1 MTRDDL
7 NELRL
12 VNPVAED
19 AAAELVAGTAPEL
32 LAELGRTTALPHGE
46 SVRPAAVEVDPG
58 WARPQGRRPARAN
71 VLAVAAVTLAVLA
84 VPFVALLMSGQSSD
98 DTRQVPADRVPT
110 PSDLAPPDPT
120 TLEADDA
127 AAPPTTTV
135 STERSTPSEPAVPV
149 APIPTSDP
157 EATLATT
164 APIVVA
170 PPATVG
176 SSAPS
181 TTPDTAAPS
190 SPATTAP
197 PEPTAPPATSAP
209 ATTVAVAIGDVSEPF
224 EPGRDLLMIT
234 LDFADRDDGHS
245 AAADLE
251 IATRLGISPLVVA
264 GTQAAEA
271 DGFVHEYEVLMDAV
285 WGSAWLDATG
295 DRASALDAA
304 ADSWLQTIDRGGT
317 IRVAEGGV
325 SDFTADVLREV
336 RRRRP
341 ALDTMRVVDV
351 THHIRRNEDA
361 TRPGDL
367 DLVRRF
373 TTYRRID
380 DGNNLNGTAD
390 LKDASSLFESA
401 ALDGPHAE
409 AWTSAFEYS
418 PPSAL
423 DFSDTV
429 TVLHV
434 VGIGVDRIA
443 NADDFATYFML

>member
-1 MTRDDL
+1 M
-7 NELRL
+7 
-12 VNPVAED
+12 
-19 AAAELVAGTAPEL
+19 
-32 LAELGRTTALPHGE
+32 
-46 SVRPAAVEVDPG
+46 
-58 WARPQGRRPARAN
+58 
-71 VLAVAAVTLAVLA
+71 
-84 VPFVALLMSGQSSD
+84 
-98 DTRQVPADRVPT
+98 
-110 PSDLAPPDPT
+110 
-120 TLEADDA
+120 
-127 AAPPTTTV
+127 
-135 STERSTPSEPAVPV
+135 PV

-164 APIVVA
+164 APIVVS

-176 SSAPS
+176 AGAPS
-181 TTPDTAAPS
+181 TTPETAAPS

-197 PEPTAPPATSAP
+197 PESTAPTATSAP
-209 ATTVAVAIGDVSEPF
+209 TTTVAVAVGDVSEPF
-224 EPGRDLLMIT
+224 QPGRDLLMIT

-367 DLVRRF
+367 DLVRQF

-401 ALDGPHAE
+401 ALDGPHAD

-434 VGIGVDRIA
+434 VGVGVERIA